1 MSASELQ
8 SAKSAGHTIFD
19 PSKSSTWKNMSG
31 STWQIE
37 YGDGSSASG
46 VVGTDDVNLGGLII
60 KNQVRERLSL
70 MELEC

>member
-1 MSASELQ
+1 
-8 SAKSAGHTIFD
+8 
-19 PSKSSTWKNMSG
+19 MSG